1 MSDLRKLAEAATPGP
16 WVTTE
21 RAWPEQVGCCPLVGR
36 PYSIHRSDNNNVAA
50 ASTLE
55 DAAFIAAA
63 SPTAVLALLDRI
75 EELEAANRACE
86 DAVAEWGAKAGALQA
101 EVDKL
106 MGECQEMFRKYDD
119 AREAV
124 FILDGAM
131 EEMESVSPNYVDGT
145 PMNRPKMREVLTH
158 LSWKATSARTDPV
171 VRRIVEGG

>member
-1 MSDLRKLAEAATPGP
+1 MIDEPK
-16 WVTTE
+16 V
-21 RAWPEQVGCCPLVGR
+21 V
-36 PYSIHRSDNNNVAA
+36 
-50 ASTLE
+50 
-55 DAAFIAAA
+55 
-63 SPTAVLALLDRI
+63 ALLDKVACL
-75 EELEAANRACE
+75 EETREHLME
-86 DAVAEWGAKAGALQA
+86 
-101 EVDKL
+101 EVNKL